1 VSYPSTMNRWDSEPP
16 HSRRSNYIAAA
27 IQLVLAVV
35 VVVAPFATNI
45 ATVWRVLG
53 VLTGAVLAW
62 FGAVL
67 IRQGRA
73 AA

>member
-1 VSYPSTMNRWDSEPP
+1 MNRWVSEPP
-16 HSRRSNYIAAA
+16 YSRRSNYIGAA

-35 VVVAPFATNI
+35 IVVAPFATND

-53 VLTGAVLAW
+53 VFTGAVLAW

-73 AA
+73 QQRRTDGL